1 MGREN
6 PTSTVNSGTSGNR
19 VKALWTATGASVP
32 DV

>member
-1 MGREN
+1 MGWGN
-6 PTSTVNSGTSGNR
+6 PTSTVNSGTSGIR